1 MPKYTFNV
9 PAERKRQIRSVAK
22 QLLAT
27 QTRYNR
33 DFANYERLAKIASW
47 TNNFKR
53 LENRIQHHH
62 SPQLR
67 KLHQKLLTFGYPVK
81 NMTNLQTLIRGVE
94 NSIRNNNRVTAMKRV
109 GSLALRETG
118 RLRFR

>member
-9 PAERKRQIRSVAK
+9 PVERKRQIRSVAK

-33 DFANYERLAKIASW
+33 DFDNYERLAKFASW
-47 TNNFKR
+47 TSNFKR

-67 KLHQKLLTFGYPVK
+67 KLHQKLLTLGYPIK
-81 NMTNLQTLIRGVE
+81 NMANLHTLIRGVE

-118 RLRFR
+118 RRFR